1 MNISQTSSNKKSFLG
16 STHNIKLSK
25 KLPIIIA
32 GFALICGGSVTYY
45 SNVELTKSYQDAAS
59 QKMFFR
65 LQSKAKIFDSLM
77 NNIKSDLETISTN
90 PYIIKA
96 TKDLS
101 NAYMLLGDDA
111 TNYLQNAYINNN
123 SNKLHEK
130 HLLDSANDDSAYSA
144 LHKKYHNYIRN
155 FTQSNGYNDFFLV
168 DSSGNVIYSMFKEP
182 DFATNLQIGKW
193 KDSGL
198 AETFRS
204 VMNQKNTSE
213 VSFTDFKPYAPNN
226 DTPAAFMGKPI
237 TDESGN
243 YIGALIFQMPI
254 KRINEIFTKDDS
266 VGVTGNVSLI
276 GADYLTRTQDRFSKE
291 NTILQIKKDIP
302 EVKAALEGIE
312 GTNLNATDKEGK
324 KLITAWNDYQFGDT
338 KYAILFEKDLN
349 EVMQPVYATRNKF
362 LLITGGIIAIIT
374 LLAAFVAKG
383 VTRPIKRISEIMTQ
397 IARGDNI
404 EVDYLNYQDEI
415 GEMARSLEEVRVA
428 SIENYRI
435 KLSLHTA
442 LSNVMIADSDYN
454 IVYMNP
460 SVISFLKESESDIKK
475 DLPNFNVDNLIGQNI
490 DVFHKNPAHQR
501 GMLSKLT
508 DTYKTSIIVGGRSFN
523 LVAAPIISHQGEK
536 LGVSVEWQ
544 DGSKQGIVD
553 AITRSQAVIEFNQN
567 GIIQTAN
574 ENFLRTVGYNLDEI
588 KGKHHSIFVAP
599 EEASGA
605 KYREFWEALN
615 RGESQIGEFKRYTKS
630 GKEIW
635 IQGQYNAVLDL
646 RGKTVRIVKT
656 CVDITGEMARRREVA
671 LLSLVANETD
681 NAVIITD
688 ANQKIEYVNPGFI
701 KMTGYS
707 SAEAIGKKPSDF
719 LQGALTDKETK
730 RQIREAINAGQP
742 SYFEILNYTKTGEMY
757 WVSLAINPIKGADGK
772 VERFIS
778 IQANITET
786 KKRAL
791 EASMRMEAVGRT
803 NAVIEFDMNGKIIDA
818 NEIFLKVS
826 GYTLEEIKGKH
837 HSIFV
842 GKEYAGSADYRQM
855 WDALNRGENQ
865 VGEFKRFSKSG
876 DEVWLNAAYNVI
888 LDLEG
893 KPNKVVKFATDVTE
907 SVKSRIEN
915 EHGIKECDEILSGVA
930 NGVLT
935 KRMEGEYQGAF
946 KEIKIAVNAT
956 IDKLSNMV
964 SEIIESARSV
974 NEAASEISSG
984 SVDLSQRT
992 EQQASSLEETA
1003 ASMEEITSTVKQN
1016 STNATT
1022 ANDLS
1027 RKASKVAAD
1036 GGKVVDEAV
1045 SAMDTIENSS
1055 KKISD
1060 IIGVIDEIA
1069 FQTNLLALN
1078 AAVEAARA
1086 GDAGKGFAVVASE
1099 VRSLAGRSASASK
1112 EIKTLISESASQ
1124 VQTGA
1129 SLVKQAGDTLR
1140 GIVESVQ
1147 QVAGIVSEIA
1157 TASQEQAVGI
1167 DEVNT
1172 AITQMDE
1179 VTQQNAALV
1188 EQNTAA
1194 AQSMVEQARAL
1205 ETLMSFFSID
1215 GENNDKI
1222 ETFHK
1227 KEITFNPKLS
1237 TNKTNVSTPA
1247 KKTNGATKPKIA
1259 KTSVASKAVANGGS
1273 GYNDGWEE
1281 F

>member
-1 MNISQTSSNKKSFLG
+1 MTSQAQPIKKSLLL

-32 GFALICGGSVTYY
+32 GFAIICGGAVAYY
-45 SNVELTKSYQDAAS
+45 SNAELTKSYQEAAS
-59 QKMFFR
+59 TKMFLR
-65 LQSKAKIFDSLM
+65 LQSKEKIIDGLM
-77 NNIKSDLETISTN
+77 NNIKSDLGTMATN

-101 NAYMLLGDDA
+101 NAYMMLGDDA
-111 TNYLQNAYINNN
+111 TNYLQNAYIKNNQ
-123 SNKLHEK
+123 NKVGDK
-130 HLLDSANDDSAYSA
+130 YLLDSAGDDSAYSG

-155 FTQSNGYNDFFLV
+155 FTLTNGYYDFFIV
-168 DSSGNVIYSMFKEP
+168 DGSGNVVYSMYKEP

-193 KDSGL
+193 KDTGL
-198 AETFRS
+198 AETYRS
-204 VMNQKNTSE
+204 VMSQKNVTES
-213 VSFTDFKPYAPNN
+213 SFNDFKAYAPSNN
-226 DTPAAFMGKPI
+226 IPAAFMGRPI
-237 TDESGN
+237 ADASGN
-243 YIGALIFQMPI
+243 YIGAVIFQMPVE
-254 KRINEIFTKDDS
+254 RLNEIFVKDDS
-266 VGVTGNVSLI
+266 VGVSGNISLV
-276 GADYLTRTQDRFSKE
+276 GADYLTRSQDRFTKE
-291 NTILQIKKDIP
+291 DSILKIKKDIA
-302 EVKAALEGIE
+302 EVKEALNGGE
-312 GTNLNATDKEGK
+312 GTNLGSIGEGGK
-324 KLITAWNDYQFGDT
+324 KIITAWNDYAFAGT
-338 KYAILFEKDLN
+338 KYAILYEKDLN
-349 EVMQPVYATRNKF
+349 EVMQPVYEAQNKF
-362 LLITGGIIAIIT
+362 LLITGGIIGVIT
-374 LLAAFVAKG
+374 LLAAFVARG
-383 VTRPIKRISEIMTQ
+383 VTRPIKRISELMSQ

-404 EVDYLNYQDEI
+404 KVDYTEYQDEI
-415 GEMARSLEEVRVA
+415 GEMARMLDSVRVA

-435 KLSLHTA
+435 KLSLQTA
-442 LSNVMIADSDYN
+442 QSSVMIADSDYN

-460 SVISFLKESESDIKK
+460 SVVTFLKESESDIKK
-475 DLPNFNVDNLIGQNI
+475 DLPEFNVDNLIGQNI
-490 DVFHKNPAHQR
+490 DFFHKNPAHQR
-501 GMLSKLT
+501 GMLAKLET
-508 DTYKTSIIVGGRSFN
+508 TYITSIIVGGRSFN
-523 LVAAPIISHQGEK
+523 LVAAPIISHQGER
-536 LGVSVEWQ
+536 LGISVEWQ

-553 AITRSQAVIEFNQN
+553 ALTKSQAVIEFNQN

-574 ENFLRTVGYNLDEI
+574 ENFLRTVGYTLDEI
-588 KGKHHSIFVAP
+588 KGKHHSIFA
-599 EEASGA
+599 EKSYAESSEY
-605 KYREFWEALN
+605 KIFWEKLAN
-615 RGESQIGEFKRYTKS
+615 GESQSGEFKRFGKN

-635 IQGQYNAVLDL
+635 ISGQYSSVLDL
-646 RGKTVRIVKT
+646 RGKTVRVVKT
-656 CVDITGEMARRREVA
+656 CIDITGEMARRREVA

-681 NAVIITD
+681 NSVIITD
-688 ANQKIEYVNPGFI
+688 AHERIEYVNPGFT

-707 SAEAIGKKPSDF
+707 AEEAIGKKPGEL

-730 RQIREAINAGQP
+730 KQIREAIKAGNP
-742 SYFEILNYTKTGEMY
+742 SYFEILNYSKTGEKY
-757 WVSLAINPIKGADGK
+757 WVSLAINPVYGSDGK

-778 IQANITET
+778 IQANITDT
-786 KKRAL
+786 KERAL

-803 NAVIEFDMNGKIIDA
+803 NAVIEFDLSGKIVDA
-818 NEIFLKVS
+818 NENFLKTV

-842 GKEYAGSADYRQM
+842 GKEYSGSADYRQM

-865 VGEFKRFSKSG
+865 VGEFKHYGKGG
-876 DEVWLNAAYNVI
+876 DEIWINAAYNVI

-893 KPNKVVKFATDVTE
+893 KPSKVIKFATNVTE
-907 SVKSRIEN
+907 SVKTRIEN
-915 EHGIKECDEILSGVA
+915 ERGIKECDDVLSGVA
-930 NGVLT
+930 GGVLT
-935 KRMEGEYQGAF
+935 KRMNGEYDGAF
-946 KEIKIAVNAT
+946 KEIKAAVNAT
-956 IDKLSNMV
+956 IEKLSSLV

-984 SVDLSQRT
+984 SIDLSQRT

-1027 RKASKVAAD
+1027 RKASKVASD
-1036 GGKVVDEAV
+1036 GGKVVDDAV
-1045 SAMDTIENSS
+1045 SAMDTIEHSS

-1129 SLVKQAGDTLR
+1129 SLVKQAGDSLR

-1157 TASQEQAVGI
+1157 TASQEQAIGI

-1194 AQSMVEQARAL
+1194 AQSMVEQARTL

-1215 GENNDKI
+1215 GDDETSNI
-1222 ETFHK
+1222 EVAPK
-1227 KEITFNPKLS
+1227 KEIRVNSTSL
-1237 TNKTNVSTPA
+1237 TNKPKSGT
-1247 KKTNGATKPKIA
+1247 KKANIVAKPKTIKDA
-1259 KTSVASKAVANGGS
+1259 VNGSKRVANGN
-1273 GYNDGWEE
+1273 GYSDGWEE